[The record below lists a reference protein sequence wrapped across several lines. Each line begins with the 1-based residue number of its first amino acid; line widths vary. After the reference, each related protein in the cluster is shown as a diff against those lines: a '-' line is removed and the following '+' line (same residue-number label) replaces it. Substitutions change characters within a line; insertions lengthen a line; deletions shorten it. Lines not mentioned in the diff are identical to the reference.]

1 MATEIKIPDIG
12 TTVDHVT
19 LVRWLKNE
27 GEPVKRGEPLCE
39 VETDKA
45 VSELESIA
53 EGILLKQVL
62 PEDTEVEQ
70 GAIIAYV
77 GKEGENVPD
86 GDQPPSPEATQA
98 PPEASLRRVEGQG
111 KQKTG
116 RKPQFGREKK
126 TARISPLLRNLAKKE
141 GVDLE
146 HVTGTGPGGRI
157 TREDVMRASAPV
169 QRIPRTVE
177 GKPLSSNQ
185 ATVARRVSQSQ
196 REIPVIDLTSRF
208 EMTAVLQAR
217 RHLQEESNSKVSFD
231 AFFISAVSR
240 VMKEFPHFRSK
251 FEEGKVIESVDC
263 NAGIAISVGE
273 ELYTPVIKNA
283 DAKSVSEIDS
293 AVQQLVEKAEKGCF
307 APEDMTGGTIT
318 VSNLGMYPVCSFCA
332 VIPPG
337 QVAVL
342 SVGAIEET
350 ALVRGGK
357 VKIIPAAMIT
367 LSVDHRLIN
376 GREAAQFL
384 ARLKE
389 EMEKL

>member
-1 MATEIKIPDIG
+1 MATEIRIPDIG

-70 GAIIAYV
+70 GTIIAYV
-77 GKEGENVPD
+77 GREGESVPD
-86 GDQPPSPEATQA
+86 ALQTGDE
-98 PPEASLRRVEGQG
+98 RRQTTD
-111 KQKTG
+111 Q
-116 RKPQFGREKK
+116 KPQVGREKE
-126 TARISPLLRNLAKKE
+126 TARISQLIRNLAKKE

-157 TREDVMRASAPV
+157 TREDVVRASVSV
-169 QRIPRTVE
+169 QRILRIVE

-196 REIPVIDLTSRF
+196 REIPAINLTSRF

-217 RHLQEESNSKVSFD
+217 RRLSEGSFGQEKSNPKDPSDSKVRFD
-231 AFFISAVSR
+231 TFFISAVSR

-283 DAKSVSEIDS
+283 DAKSVSEIDL
-293 AVQQLVEKAEKGCF
+293 AVQQLVKKAEKGCF

-318 VSNLGMYPVCSFCA
+318 ISNLGMYPVCSFCA

-337 QVAVL
+337 QVAIL

-389 EMEKL
+389 EVEKL